1 MTQGRFRSSVYLFHG
16 IVSFQR
22 FDLYLT
28 QSLYSLA
35 SFELDLCKTVDYAVI
50 CEWIL
55 GYVYVCF
62 IKRKSQAIQ
71 DLLTVIVKN
80 I

>member
-1 MTQGRFRSSVYLFHG
+1 
-16 IVSFQR
+16 
-22 FDLYLT
+22 
-28 QSLYSLA
+28 LYSLA

-80 I
+80 V